1 MNVKLIKL
9 SLAGILIFGFF
20 SCRNSQDTEEVQLPS
35 EGLITIVKEVEKDLF
50 KIDDEITI
58 PDTNNSLIVAIYMDE
73 KRDTFTLQ
81 QARLMQA
88 NGGGGHHS
96 SGIMHAA
103 SYGLMGYMMG
113 RSMSGFSPSA
123 GAYTSPSRFND
134 VNQRAGNSIR
144 SSAQT
149 VSRPRTGSSGFGSG
163 RSTRSVGG

>member
-1 MNVKLIKL
+1 MNANLKKLFIAVVL
-9 SLAGILIFGFF
+9 LVGFF
-20 SCRNSQDTEEVQLPS
+20 SCRSTQETEEVQLPT

-58 PDTNNSLIVAIYMDE
+58 PDTANSLIIAVYLDE

-81 QARLMQA
+81 EARLMQA
-88 NGGGGHHS
+88 NGGTGHG

-103 SYGLMGYMMG
+103 SFGLMGYMMG
-113 RSMSGFSPSA
+113 RSMGGFRPSA
-123 GAYTSPSRFND
+123 GAYTSPSRYNE
-134 VNQRAGNSIR
+134 VNQRAGSSIR